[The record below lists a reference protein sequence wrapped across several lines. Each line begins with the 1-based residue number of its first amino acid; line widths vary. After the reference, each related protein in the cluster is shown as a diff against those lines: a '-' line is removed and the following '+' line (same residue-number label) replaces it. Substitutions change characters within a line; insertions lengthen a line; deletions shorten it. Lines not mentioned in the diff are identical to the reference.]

1 MSLKNYNLTICQN
14 SWLVLLRLAIG
25 WHFLYEGLV
34 KIFNPDWTPYG
45 FLMDSK
51 GMFAFIFHWMASTP
65 KVLTVVDL
73 LNEWGLTLI
82 GLGLV
87 LGIFTRLATWAGMLL
102 LAFYYISHPPLI
114 SLNYALPSEGAYFIV
129 DKVLIEFIALGV
141 LSVFP
146 TGKIIGFDR
155 IIFKNK

>member
-1 MSLKNYNLTICQN
+1 MSLKNCNLTTCQ
-14 SWLVLLRLAIG
+14 STWLVLLRLAIG

-34 KIFNPDWTPYG
+34 KIFNPDWTPFG

-65 KVLTVVDL
+65 KVLAAVDL

-82 GLGLV
+82 GLGLI
-87 LGIFTRLATWAGMLL
+87 LGIFTRIATWAGMLL

-114 SLNYALPSEGAYFIV
+114 TLSYALPSEGSYFIV

-146 TGKIIGFDR
+146 TGRIMGFDR